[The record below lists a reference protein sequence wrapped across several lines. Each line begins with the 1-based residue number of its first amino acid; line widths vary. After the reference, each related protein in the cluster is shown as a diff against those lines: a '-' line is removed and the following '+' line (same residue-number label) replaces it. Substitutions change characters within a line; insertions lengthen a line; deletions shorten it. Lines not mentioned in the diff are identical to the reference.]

1 MYPGA
6 VSCTSSSTSLVPDTV
21 RSTPMT
27 GSAALA
33 LARLAQLDPGG
44 RWANRPDRSLN
55 QIFLPWRP
63 QTTATPD
70 ERPERSGHLVTPWR
84 ARSAGYGDSGAGLC
98 GMLFGIPS

>member
-1 MYPGA
+1 
-6 VSCTSSSTSLVPDTV
+6 
-21 RSTPMT
+21 MT

-70 ERPERSGHLVTPWR
+70 ERLAVIDRLRRRAAPQVAWPFLAGLLSKQDQLA
-84 ARSAGYGDSGAGLC
+84 ARSRRTLGTSRRT
-98 GMLFGIPS
+98 